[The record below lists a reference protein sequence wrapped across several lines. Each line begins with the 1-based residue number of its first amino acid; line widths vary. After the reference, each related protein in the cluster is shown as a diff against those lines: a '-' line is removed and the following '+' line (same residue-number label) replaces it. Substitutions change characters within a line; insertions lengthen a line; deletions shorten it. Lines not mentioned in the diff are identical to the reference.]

1 MKKTY
6 TLLFLLFTFF
16 VANAQTK
23 TASVF
28 GTILDAKNNQP
39 LFPAKVYLSGTMY
52 GAQTDLNGKYKI
64 ENVPAGEYTIEC
76 SSVGYE
82 RQIFTGIKLLAGDNK
97 QMDATLSS
105 LAITGK
111 EIKIIG
117 DKPLQEYDNGKT
129 QKNIGKDVIE
139 SSPVKNIQNILNSQT
154 GIIQNSEGIHIRG
167 GRTYETGFYIDGV
180 SATDPLAGTGFGID
194 LGTNAM
200 ENVEI
205 TTGGIGVEYGDATAG
220 IVNAETR
227 TGKDKL
233 EVNFTHKQDDMGLNH
248 KWNGYLNQ
256 SINELNLGGA
266 IKILPKVKNK
276 LRVFTTFKSIL
287 TDDYYHTPADQVTSS
302 LYPQNYISPR
312 QNNNWAA
319 SLKLNYDFSPKKK
332 LSFSYVKS
340 LTVNQD
346 VNMLRITGNDVQ
358 FAPGYQYAFAQ
369 EPDNANT
376 YTHDT
381 NLETLSWFQ
390 LLSKQ
395 FSYKLSFSRLFVHL
409 RTDANGRPW
418 RPDEVNQELSPSSIN
433 TFPTKTFNPNDSIVF
448 TNAASGFYNNGGIA
462 TLWHDH
468 YDEEYTLK
476 GTANWFSRNDLHKIT
491 FGFEHKQQN
500 MQWIDITSP
509 WIGAPLVLGN
519 GQVSQS
525 YRLGDISDV
534 WHVYPAKGAL
544 FANEHFKY
552 LGLIADAG
560 MRYEYWLPG
569 KFVDD
574 AIKNPEAPIPD
585 EIRASYLQHSVDFFG
600 RRMKMRLLPKIAAS
614 FPIKE
619 NQVMYFNYGH
629 TMVMPHPSYMYQGLD
644 PYYADKSTLA
654 NLGNPDINPEV
665 DISYELGLKSQI
677 TSNDALNV
685 AAFWKDKYDFIT
697 TLSIPVPDVT
707 GRDVYRTIHVN
718 SDYARIR
725 GAEVAYIKRI
735 KKWFEGQVSVSYTV
749 ATGQSSSSSDAVQ
762 DIINNGNRQAV
773 KETPLA
779 WDAPWDIKWYALFK
793 KDSKQGFFH
802 KKYLNKMSA
811 YVQMIYRSGL
821 RYTPY
826 IYSGLEPITGRPI
839 WTVNSDPNAKFSGEG
854 PASFTTNITFKK
866 WWTVKKYQF
875 AFTVEITN
883 LFNNKNVLI
892 VNPVTGRAYQYG
904 DAVPTEWKDPVYNDP
919 RDYRSSLLSQ
929 GQNPSRYGEP
939 RHLLVGFSV
948 KF

>member
-1 MKKTY
+1 MKKKY
-6 TLLFLLFTFF
+6 LLLFLLLSIIT
-16 VANAQTK
+16 ANAQNK
-23 TASVF
+23 AASIF
-28 GTILDAKNNQP
+28 GTITDAKNNQP
-39 LFPAKVYLSGTMY
+39 LFPAKIFLSGTMY
-52 GAQTDLNGKYKI
+52 GAETDINGKYKI
-64 ENVPAGEYTIEC
+64 ENIAAGEYSVEC
-76 SSVGYE
+76 SSIGYE
-82 RQIFTGIKLLAGDNK
+82 RQIFTGIKLMSSESKEMNAS
-97 QMDATLSS
+97 LSS

-111 EIKIIG
+111 ELKIIG
-117 DKPLQEYDNGKT
+117 DKPLQQYDNGKT
-129 QKNIGKDVIE
+129 QKNISKDVIDAA
-139 SSPVKNIQNILNSQT
+139 PAKNIQNILNSQT

-167 GRTYETGFYIDGV
+167 GRTYETGYYIDGV

-200 ENVEI
+200 ENVEV

-233 EVNFTHKQDDMGLNH
+233 ELSFTHKQDNMGFNH
-248 KWNGYLNQ
+248 GWKGYYNQ

-266 IKILPKVKNK
+266 IKLPKVKNK
-276 LRVFTTFKSIL
+276 LKVFTTFKNIL
-287 TDDYYHTPADQVTSS
+287 TDDYYHTPANQVLSS
-302 LYPQNYISPR
+302 IYTNKNISPR
-312 QNNNWAA
+312 QDNRWAA

-340 LTVNQD
+340 ININQD
-346 VNMLRITGNDVQ
+346 VNMLRITGNDVG
-358 FAPGYQYAFAQ
+358 FSPGYQYAFAQ
-369 EPDNANT
+369 QPDNANT

-381 NLETLSWFQ
+381 NLENLTWFQ

-395 FSYKLSFSRLFVHL
+395 FSYKLSLSRMFVHL
-409 RTDANGRPW
+409 RADANGLPW
-418 RPDEVNQELSPSSIN
+418 RPSQVSSELDPRSII
-433 TFPTKTFNPNDSIVF
+433 TYPTTTFNPNDSIVF
-448 TNAASGFYNNGGIA
+448 SNAASGFYNNGGIA

-468 YDEEYTLK
+468 FVEEYTMK
-476 GTANWFSRNDLHKIT
+476 GTGNFYSKNSMHKIT
-491 FGFEHKQQN
+491 FGFEHKQQE
-500 MQWIDITSP
+500 MQWIDVTRP
-509 WIGAPLVLGN
+509 WIGAPILLNN
-519 GQVSQS
+519 GQYSQS
-525 YRLGDISDV
+525 YRLGDISDI
-534 WHVYPAKGAL
+534 WHVYPAKGAI
-544 FANEHFKY
+544 FGNEHFKY

-560 MRYEYWLPG
+560 LRWEYWLPG

-574 AIKNPEAPIPD
+574 AIKNSESPIRD
-585 EIRASYLQHSVDFFG
+585 EIRASYLKNSVNFFG

-629 TMVMPHPSYMYQGLD
+629 TMVSPHPSYMYQGLD
-644 PYYADKSTLA
+644 PYYADRSTLA

-665 DISYELGLKSQI
+665 DISYELGLKSQLS
-677 TSNDALNV
+677 SNDAFNV

-697 TLSIPVPDVT
+697 TLSLPVKDVT
-707 GRDVYRTIHVN
+707 GRDVYRTLHIN

-725 GAEVAYIKRI
+725 GLEAAYIKRI

-749 ATGQSSSSSDAVQ
+749 ATGQSSSSSDAIQ

-779 WDAPWDIKWYALFK
+779 WDSPWDIKAYTLFTK
-793 KDSKQGFFH
+793 NSKQGFFG

-826 IYSGLEPITGRPI
+826 IYSGDEPKTGRPI
-839 WTVNSDPNAKFSGEG
+839 WTQNSDPNAKFSGIG
-854 PASFTTNITFKK
+854 PASFTTNISFKK
-866 WWTVKKYQF
+866 WWQVKKVQF

-883 LFNNKNVLI
+883 LLNNKNVLI
-892 VNPVTGRAYQYG
+892 VNPVTGSAYQYG
-904 DAVPTEWKDPVYNDP
+904 DAVPTEWKDPKFNDP
-919 RDYRSSLLSQ
+919 RDFRSSLLSQ
-929 GQNPSRYGEP
+929 GENPARFSEP
-939 RHLLVGFSV
+939 RHLLFGISL